1 MLIAAVVA
9 SDGILAESAEE
20 AVQGD
25 GTRGGSGSDSR
36 FLLIGFIAVSSSFS
50 SLMFSKYFCSRPT
63 NFKSCLCI
71 VGDETG
77 NSADLVG
84 SLSVFC
90 TPIFLAMLAMALG
103 STRTVSL
110 RWMA

>member
-63 NFKSCLCI
+63 NFKSCYVLLEMKLEIQQTWLVLSQSSVPPSSLLCWPW
-71 VGDETG
+71 
-77 NSADLVG
+77 L
-84 SLSVFC
+84 
-90 TPIFLAMLAMALG
+90 
-103 STRTVSL
+103 
-110 RWMA
+110 